1 MNEII
6 LPIQRITM
14 SKSVMYDETHIMV
27 VCVCQDINVLEMIDR
42 YNKSPDKIEIVVR
55 LKFKEKYVD
64 YEPPVKDVKMMEYL
78 SKLGEDSN
86 GI

>member
-1 MNEII
+1 
-6 LPIQRITM
+6 
-14 SKSVMYDETHIMV
+14 MV